1 MQFQD
6 VIGQNELKQQLIA
19 GVQNDRLAHALLF
32 LGKAG
37 YGGLPL
43 ALAFVQYVFCA
54 NKQEQDSCGQC
65 AACRKISQLQHPD
78 LHFSFPT
85 VLADNKTSDALSGE
99 WREQIQQRVYFS
111 ELQWLKRIDPKGR
124 QLVIGVDEGQNLI
137 NKLQLKSYEGGKKV
151 MIIWGADFMN
161 SATAN
166 KLLKILEE
174 PPKDTL
180 FILLAAQQEKLLQ
193 TIISRVQIKTIPR
206 IDTDSLS
213 LYLRSKMNLGPE
225 QADSIAGR
233 AEGNLV
239 EALEQTGNAE
249 DQDLYRE
256 RFIQLMRVCFK
267 KNVLEMMNWGEDVSA
282 MSKEEQRQFLKYGLH
297 MIRQSM
303 LFNFT
308 EEQLL
313 NVSDAELNFLKNFA
327 KYITGNNV
335 QDFIKMFNDAEYYIE
350 RNANAKLLF
359 TQLCFQ
365 VMRYIHA
372 A

>member
-6 VIGQNELKQQLIA
+6 VIGQQELKKQLIA
-19 GVQNDRLAHALLF
+19 GVQNDRLAHARLF
-32 LGKAG
+32 LGLPG
-37 YGGLPL
+37 YGGLPI
-43 ALAFVQYVFCA
+43 ALAFVQYVFCE
-54 NKQEQDSCGQC
+54 NKQENDSCGQC
-65 AACRKISQLQHPD
+65 ASCRKISQLQHPD

-85 VLADNKTSDALSGE
+85 VLAESKTSDGLIGE
-99 WREQIQQRVYFS
+99 WREQVLEQPYFS

-124 QLVIGVDEGQNLI
+124 QMVIGVEEGQNLI

-151 MIIWGADFMN
+151 MVIWGADFMN
-161 SATAN
+161 TATAN

-180 FILLAAQQEKLLQ
+180 FILLASQQEKLLQ
-193 TIISRVQIKTIPR
+193 TILSRVQISTVPR

-213 LYLRSKMNLGPE
+213 YYLRTKRKLGPE

-233 AEGNLV
+233 AEGSLV
-239 EALEQTGNAE
+239 EAFEQTGNTD

-267 KNVLEMMNWGEDVSA
+267 KNVLDMMNWGEDMA
-282 MSKEEQRQFLKYGLH
+282 TMSKEEQRQFLKYGLH

-313 NVSDAELNFLKNFA
+313 RVSDSELGFLKNFA
-327 KYITGNNV
+327 RYITGNNV
-335 QDFIKMFNDAEYYIE
+335 HDFIKMFNDAEYYIE